1 MLRVGVTGGIGS
13 GKSTVAAVLVAAGA
27 ALIDADAI
35 SRDLTLAGGAAI
47 EPLRKQFGDKVIS
60 PDGALSRPAMRE
72 LAFNDAAVKAQ
83 LEAIIHP
90 LVAQQCDQQAE
101 FALAAGKSCA
111 VFDIPLLV
119 ESGRWRT
126 QLDCI
131 VVVDCLESTQISR
144 VVQRS
149 NWGAESVQKVI
160 AAQATRAQR
169 LAAADMVIY
178 NDGLS
183 LEQLLAQVQQ
193 LLPRLKL

>member
-13 GKSTVAAVLVAAGA
+13 GKSTVAAMLVAAGA

-183 LEQLLAQVQQ
+183 LFYNGFISLCK
-193 LLPRLKL
+193 R

>member
-13 GKSTVAAVLVAAGA
+13 GKSTVAAMLVAAGA

-60 PDGALSRPAMRE
+60 PDGALSRTAMRE
-72 LAFNDAAVKAQ
+72 LAFNDPAAKAQ

-131 VVVDCLESTQISR
+131 VVVDCLESTQMSR

-149 NWGAESVQKVI
+149 NWGAASVEKVI

-169 LAAADMVIY
+169 LAAADMVVF

-183 LEQLLAQVQQ
+183 LEQLHAQVQQ

>member
-13 GKSTVAAVLVAAGA
+13 GKSTVAAMLVAAGA

-47 EPLRKQFGDKVIS
+47 EPLQKQFGDKVIA

-72 LAFNDAAVKAQ
+72 LAFNDPATKAQ

-90 LVAQQCDQQAE
+90 LVAQQCDQQAQ

-149 NWGAESVQKVI
+149 NWSAESVEKVI

-169 LAAADMVIY
+169 LAAADVVVY

-183 LEQLLAQVQQ
+183 LEQLLAQVEQ

>member
-149 NWGAESVQKVI
+149 NWSAESVEKVI

-169 LAAADMVIY
+169 LAAADVVVY

-183 LEQLLAQVQQ
+183 LEQLLAQVEQ

>member
-13 GKSTVAAVLVAAGA
+13 GKSTVAAMLVAAGA

-149 NWGAESVQKVI
+149 NWSAESVEKVI

-169 LAAADMVIY
+169 LAAADVVVY

-183 LEQLLAQVQQ
+183 LEQLLAQVEQ

>member
-1 MLRVGVTGGIGS
+1 MLVV
-13 GKSTVAAVLVAAGA
+13 AGA

-35 SRDLTLAGGAAI
+35 SRSLTAPGGAAM
-47 EPLRKQFGDKVIS
+47 EPILKQFGAGVMS
-60 PDGALSRPAMRE
+60 LDGAMNRNAMRD
-72 LAFNDAAVKAQ
+72 LAFNDPAIKVQ

-90 LVAQQCDQQAE
+90 LVSQACGE
-101 FALAAGKSCA
+101 QAKLALAAGKSCA

-119 ESGRWRT
+119 ESGRWRS

-131 VVVDCLESTQISR
+131 VVVDCLESTQIQR
-144 VVQRS
+144 VMQRS
-149 NWGAESVQKVI
+149 NWSAEAVEKVI
-160 AAQATRAQR
+160 AAQASRAQR

-183 LEQLLAQVQQ
+183 VEELRKQVHK

>member
-13 GKSTVAAVLVAAGA
+13 GKSTVAAMLVAAGA

>member
-13 GKSTVAAVLVAAGA
+13 GKSTVAAMLVAAGA

-149 NWGAESVQKVI
+149 NWGAESVEKVI

>member
-1 MLRVGVTGGIGS
+1 MLVV
-13 GKSTVAAVLVAAGA
+13 AGA

-35 SRDLTLAGGAAI
+35 SRSLTAAGGAAM
-47 EPLRKQFGDKVIS
+47 EPILKQFGAGVVS
-60 PDGALSRPAMRE
+60 LDGAMNRNAMRD
-72 LAFNDAAVKAQ
+72 LAFNDPAFKVQ

-90 LVAQQCDQQAE
+90 LVGQACGE
-101 FALAAGKSCA
+101 QARLALAAGKSCA

-119 ESGRWRT
+119 ESGRWRS

-131 VVVDCLESTQISR
+131 VVVDCLESTQIQR
-144 VVQRS
+144 VMQRS
-149 NWGAESVQKVI
+149 NWSAEAVEKVI
-160 AAQATRAQR
+160 AAQASRAQR

-183 LEQLLAQVQQ
+183 LEELREQVHN